1 MIQDICPSRFN
12 QTYDASLK
20 PEQGDALLCLKK
32 GNIILAS
39 LSQDQRFPTYGEIQP
54 KEEVIYL
61 FSIDEDKYFLCL
73 EEVENPPEGFSYM
86 PLREFRMAQRKRNQ
100 EVFAAF
106 TAAHLAEWYRSNRF
120 CGECGSPTKLATEE
134 RRIDCTSCSHKV
146 YPRINPAVI
155 VGVKD
160 KDRLLITHYARGRGV
175 TMPALVA
182 GFTEIGET
190 YEDTVRREV
199 MEEVGL
205 KVKNIRYY
213 KSQPWGIASDLLAG
227 FYCEVDG
234 EENLHVD
241 TSELSDA
248 AFLKREE
255 IVGQPDNLSLT
266 NEMML
271 RFRDGL
277 E

>member
-1 MIQDICPSRFN
+1 MIQDIYPSHFDN
-12 QTYDASLK
+12 TYNASLR
-20 PEQGDALLCLKK
+20 PEKSDALLCLKK
-32 GNIILAS
+32 GNLILAS
-39 LSQDQRFPTYGEIQP
+39 LTLDKRFPTYGEIAP
-54 KEEVIYL
+54 KEDPIYL
-61 FSIDEDKYFLCL
+61 FSIDQDKYFLSL
-73 EEVENPPEGFSYM
+73 EEVETPPEGFSYVT
-86 PLREFRMAQRKRNQ
+86 LREFRMAQRKRNQ

-106 TAAHLAEWYRSNRF
+106 TAAHLAVWYRSNRF
-120 CGECGSPTKLATEE
+120 CGACGSPTKLSTEE
-134 RRIDCTSCSHKV
+134 RRLDCTSCSHMI

-160 KDRLLITHYARGRGV
+160 KDRLLVTHYARGRGV

-241 TSELSDA
+241 KNELSDA
-248 AFLKREE
+248 TFLTREE